1 MKKIPSNRA
10 RSHVDFDR
18 TPLGMWADRRDAATL
33 MPAAPPVRYLDS
45 LPNPFG
51 PVASMKFEEAV
62 DLFAR
67 GSGTT
72 NRRGYPEPDGDVL
85 PGAP

>member
-1 MKKIPSNRA
+1 MKKIRSNRA

-33 MPAAPPVRYLDS
+33 MPAPPPVRYLDS

-62 DLFAR
+62 DLLAR
-67 GSGTT
+67 GKRYDKPT
-72 NRRGYPEPDGDVL
+72 
-85 PGAP
+85 